1 MLAPQIDEPTQQS
14 LPRINTARRR
24 RKSGRRPL
32 SLIIWQ
38 DHYSVGH
45 PNMDADH
52 IVIASL
58 INHIDDAKQG
68 GSDEQAV
75 GTLLKVLL
83 QTAYAHFER
92 EEKLLERCHYP
103 QLARHREEHRMVESQ
118 LDELYESY
126 TRTPDP
132 GLSQEI
138 MELLRFWLIEHIMKT
153 DMHYRSYVAELDQ

>member
-1 MLAPQIDEPTQQS
+1 M
-14 LPRINTARRR
+14 
-24 RKSGRRPL
+24 

-38 DHYSVGH
+38 NHYSVGH

-58 INHIDDAKQG
+58 INHIDDAKQ
-68 GSDEQAV
+68 SANDEQAV
-75 GTLLKVLL
+75 GTLLKILL

-92 EEKLLERCHYP
+92 EEQLLERCGYP
-103 QLARHREEHRMVESQ
+103 HLDRHREEHRMVESQ

-132 GLSQEI
+132 ALSQEI
-138 MELLRFWLIEHIMKT
+138 MELLHFWLIEHIMKT
-153 DMHYRSYVAELDQ
+153 DMHYRNYVLKIDR